1 MQNNHNC
8 KGDAFANLL
17 TSSNADV
24 HQMVSAFIQNVVSA
38 TGAHITHPTFPPH
51 PTAFQ
56 ALWLATARLSTVAL
70 EGESD
75 PQPALDAALDAYNLL
90 ITICRYCGAPLDVN
104 VKKPDLACPD
114 CQADD
119 LHHPVV
125 AELIQF
131 AQNE

>member
-56 ALWLATARLSTVAL
+56 ALWLATARLATVAL